1 MKGFEEGFTL
11 AGREEETEKT
21 QADAIRKQN
30 LP

>member
-1 MKGFEEGFTL
+1 MKSFEGGFTL